1 MYSDVMN
8 AVIVNAMKEDEELQR
23 NHPQRVQGRSRSS
36 DIADKRESGHMD
48 RATSSTTAVNRRF
61 QALRV
66 KVKRKKKN
74 KGQLNPASTKKVA
87 AKQSRSSSSS
97 RSYSSSSSDAW
108 ESESQVSSKESD
120 VADADSNSNDA
131 EEEEEDE
138 EDQEDYQVGGYH
150 PVKIGDVYNQ
160 RYEIIRKLGWGHFST
175 VWLCHDR
182 FNRRYVALKVVKSEE
197 KYTETANDEIK
208 LLRKVMN
215 ADVNDPNRDKVV
227 HLLDEFK
234 VCGIH
239 GMHVCMVMEVLGFNL
254 LKLITGSNYSGIPL
268 PNLKIILRQ
277 ILEALDYLHHKCR
290 IIHTDIKPENILLCA
305 DEEHVKSLHQEAIMW
320 DRTGIPYP
328 THAVCNLPE
337 DVRSKVYP
345 SANPVVESAPDGAMT
360 RNKKKKLKA
369 KAKKMQQ
376 KQQQLELAN
385 NNNNENNSIQLEEEA
400 GPKPKL
406 LTDNEEGA
414 AGDSNT
420 KKLDL
425 KAQELFKPYKL
436 HPDPS
441 KEVCENIKIKIAD
454 LGNACYIDHHFSDD
468 IQTRQYRSL
477 EVIIGAGYG
486 PQSDIWSVACMA
498 FELAVGDYL
507 FQPHT
512 GENYSRDEDHCA
524 HIIELL
530 GPIPRRIA
538 LSGKYS
544 HDIFNRKGKL
554 RNISDLKPWS
564 LDRVLIEKYD
574 WNEEQAMEFADF
586 LNPMLAYDWTS
597 RATAAKCLSH
607 PFLS

>member
-1 MYSDVMN
+1 MFSDVINTVIDN
-8 AVIVNAMKEDEELQR
+8 ARKGHDQVHRDLHR
-23 NHPQRVQGRSRSS
+23 GRSRSS
-36 DIADKRESGHMD
+36 DFTDKRESGHMD
-48 RATSSTTAVNRRF
+48 RAASSTTAVNRRF

-74 KGQLNPASTKKVA
+74 KANQLNQASIKKVVV
-87 AKQSRSSSSS
+87 KGENRSRSGSSS
-97 RSYSSSSSDAW
+97 RSYSSSSSENW
-108 ESESQVSSKESD
+108 ESESEASASTTKGSD
-120 VADADSNSNDA
+120 MAESNSNDT
-131 EEEEEDE
+131 EEEDE
-138 EDQEDYQVGGYH
+138 DDEEDQADYQPGGYH

-160 RYEIIRKLGWGHFST
+160 RYEVIRKLGWGHFST
-175 VWLCHDR
+175 VWLCFDR
-182 FNRRYVALKVVKSEE
+182 FNRRYVAMKVVKSED

-215 ADVNDPNRDKVV
+215 ADIDDPNRDKVV

-239 GMHVCMVMEVLGFNL
+239 GMHVCMVMEVLGCNL

-277 ILEALDYLHHKCR
+277 ILEALDYLHRKCR

-305 DEEHVKSLHQEAIMW
+305 DEEHVKSLHQEAMMW
-320 DRTGIPYP
+320 DRSGTPYP
-328 THAVCNLPE
+328 VHAVCNLPE
-337 DVRSKVYP
+337 DVHKKVYP
-345 SANPVVESAPDGAMT
+345 PAIIGTSSADGVMS

-369 KAKKMQQ
+369 KAKKIQQ
-376 KQQQLELAN
+376 KQEQQHQLELAH
-385 NNNNENNSIQLEEEA
+385 NNESSNVHEDDA
-400 GPKPKL
+400 G
-406 LTDNEEGA
+406 TNTEIIAEEGA

-420 KKLDL
+420 KKNEV
-425 KAQELFKPYKL
+425 KAQELFQPYKL
-436 HPDPS
+436 QPDPS
-441 KEVCENIKIKIAD
+441 KEVCENIQIKIAD

-544 HDIFNRKGKL
+544 HDVFNRKGKL

-564 LDRVLIEKYD
+564 IERVLVEKYEWPED
-574 WNEEQAMEFADF
+574 QAKEFADF
-586 LNPMLAYDWTS
+586 LTPMLAYDWTS
-597 RATAAKCLSH
+597 RATAANCLKH

>member
-1 MYSDVMN
+1 
-8 AVIVNAMKEDEELQR
+8 
-23 NHPQRVQGRSRSS
+23 
-36 DIADKRESGHMD
+36 MD
-48 RATSSTTAVNRRF
+48 GCSSSTTAVNRRF

-74 KGQLNPASTKKVA
+74 KLNQPNQALSKKEIVKKSGQR
-87 AKQSRSSSSS
+87 SRSSSSS
-97 RSYSSSSSDAW
+97 RSYSSASSRSLVSEASSST
-108 ESESQVSSKESD
+108 SKESNLTSSY
-120 VADADSNSNDA
+120 SNGDG
-131 EEEEEDE
+131 EDDDDDE
-138 EDQEDYQVGGYH
+138 QEDQEDYLPGGYH

-160 RYEIIRKLGWGHFST
+160 RYEVIRKLGWGHFST

-182 FNRRYVALKVVKSEE
+182 FNRRYVAMKVVKSDD

-208 LLRKVMN
+208 LLRSVMD
-215 ADVNDPNRDKVV
+215 ADKNDPNRDKVV

-239 GMHVCMVMEVLGFNL
+239 GMHVCMVMEVLGCNL
-254 LKLITGSNYSGIPL
+254 LKLITNSNYSGIPL

-277 ILEALDYLHHKCR
+277 ILEALDYLHRKCR

-305 DEEHVKSLHQEAIMW
+305 DEEYAKSLHQEAIMW
-320 DRTGIPYP
+320 DRNDIPYP
-328 THAVCNLPE
+328 EHAVCNLPDE
-337 DVRSKVYP
+337 VRLQVYP
-345 SANPVVESAPDGAMT
+345 PVNTGASSTNGVMT

-369 KAKKMQQ
+369 KAKKNQQ
-376 KQQQLELAN
+376 KQEEQQKQLEELT
-385 NNNNENNSIQLEEEA
+385 NNNNEASKKAEEEPETRSNNSIL
-400 GPKPKL
+400 
-406 LTDNEEGA
+406 NEEGA

-420 KKLDL
+420 KKIEI
-425 KAQELFKPYKL
+425 KAPQEVWEPYSL

-454 LGNACYIDHHFSDD
+454 LGNACYIDHHFSED

-486 PQSDIWSVACMA
+486 TQSDIWSVACMA

-538 LSGKYS
+538 ISGKYS
-544 HDIFNRKGKL
+544 NDIFNRKGKL
-554 RNISDLKPWS
+554 RNITDLKPWS
-564 LDRVLIEKYD
+564 LDRVLKEKYD
-574 WNEEQAMEFADF
+574 WTDSQAKEFADF
-586 LNPMLAYDWTS
+586 LTPMLAYDWTS
-597 RATAAKCLSH
+597 RATAAECLKH